1 METLNSKKQKV
12 IHDLTITIIRNQAKV
27 DILQSKVTDIFVNID
42 ELQNIKGLT
51 RLFFVYFLPPA
62 ISKYWCLF
70 NYSMKLANDYMLDYQ
85 KLMRRNN
92 KYVEWTNKLMGDVQN
107 V

>member
-27 DILQSKVTDIFVNID
+27 DMLQSKVTDLFITID
-42 ELQNIKGLT
+42 ELQSIKGFK
-51 RLFFVYFLPPA
+51 RFFFVYFLPPA

>member
-1 METLNSKKQKV
+1 METLNSKRNKV
-12 IHDLTITIIRNQAKV
+12 IKDLSITVVRNTAKV
-27 DILQSKVTDIFVNID
+27 DMLQSKVTDLFITID
-42 ELQNIKGLT
+42 SLQSIHGFKKF
-51 RLFFVYFLPPA
+51 FFVYFLPPA

-92 KYVEWTNKLMGDVQN
+92 KYVEWTNKLMEDVQN

>member
-27 DILQSKVTDIFVNID
+27 DILQSKVTDIFVYID
-42 ELQNIKGLT
+42 ELQSIHGFKKF
-51 RLFFVYFLPPA
+51 FFVYFLPPA
-62 ISKYWCLF
+62 ISKYWILY
-70 NYSMKLANDYMLDYQ
+70 NYNMKLVNEYMKQYQ
-85 KLMRRNN
+85 KLIRRND
-92 KYVEWTNKLMGDVQN
+92 KYITWSNKLLEGTKN

>member
-1 METLNSKKQKV
+1 MATLSSKKQKV
-12 IHDLTITIIRNQAKV
+12 IHDLTITIIRNTAKV
-27 DILQSKVTDIFVNID
+27 DMLQSKVTDLFITID
-42 ELQNIKGLT
+42 SLQSIHGFKK
-51 RLFFVYFLPPA
+51 LFFVYFLPPA

-70 NYSMKLANDYMLDYQ
+70 NYNMKLVNDYMLEYQ

-92 KYVEWTNKLMGDVQN
+92 KYAEWTNKLREGVQN

>member
-1 METLNSKKQKV
+1 MGTLNSKKQKV

-27 DILQSKVTDIFVNID
+27 DMLQSKVTDIFVYID

-51 RLFFVYFLPPA
+51 KFFFVYFLPPA

-70 NYSMKLANDYMLDYQ
+70 NYNMKLANDYMLDYQ

>member
-1 METLNSKKQKV
+1 METLNSKRNKV

-27 DILQSKVTDIFVNID
+27 DILQSKVTDIFVYID
-42 ELQNIKGLT
+42 ELQNIKGFKKF
-51 RLFFVYFLPPA
+51 FFVYFLPPA

-70 NYSMKLANDYMLDYQ
+70 NYNMKLANDYMLDYQ
-85 KLMRRNN
+85 KLMRCNN
-92 KYVEWTNKLMGDVQN
+92 KYVEWINRLMGDVQN

>member
-27 DILQSKVTDIFVNID
+27 DMLQSKVTDLFITID
-42 ELQNIKGLT
+42 SLQSIHGFKKF
-51 RLFFVYFLPPA
+51 FFVYFLPPA

-70 NYSMKLANDYMLDYQ
+70 NYNMKLANDYMLDYQ

-92 KYVEWTNKLMGDVQN
+92 KYAEWTDKLMEGVQN

>member
-1 METLNSKKQKV
+1 METLNSKNQKV

-27 DILQSKVTDIFVNID
+27 DMLQAKVTDIFVYID
-42 ELQNIKGLT
+42 ELQNIKGFKKF
-51 RLFFVYFLPPA
+51 FFVYFLPPA
-62 ISKYWCLF
+62 ISKYWALF
-70 NYSMKLANDYMLDYQ
+70 NYNMKLANDYMLDYQ

>member
-1 METLNSKKQKV
+1 MGMLNSKKQRV
-12 IHDLTITIIRNQAKV
+12 IHDLTITTIRNQAKV
-27 DILQSKVTDIFVNID
+27 DMLQSKVTDIFVYID
-42 ELQNIKGLT
+42 ELQNIKGFK
-51 RLFFVYFLPPA
+51 RFFFVYLLPPA

-70 NYSMKLANDYMLDYQ
+70 NYNMKLANDYMLDYQ

>member
-1 METLNSKKQKV
+1 METLNSKRNKV
-12 IHDLTITIIRNQAKV
+12 IKDLTITIIRNQAKV
-27 DILQSKVTDIFVNID
+27 DMLQSKVTDIFVYID
-42 ELQNIKGLT
+42 ELQNIKGFK
-51 RLFFVYFLPPA
+51 RFFFVYFLPPA